1 MPYYPA
7 RLLVWK
13 GCHCTILT
21 CADGMVTALEHLMA
35 NEQIRPLWN
44 EVWGDVAKITGSQCF
59 TRYMP
64 PG

>member
-1 MPYYPA
+1 
-7 RLLVWK
+7 
-13 GCHCTILT
+13 
-21 CADGMVTALEHLMA
+21 MA